1 MNDETHSK
9 ALSRRR
15 MMQMAGGAAAA
26 GIGLPLATHNS
37 AAADLIPKA
46 STPGTSPGD
55 VFSENA

>member
-15 MMQMAGGAAAA
+15 MMQMAGAAAA